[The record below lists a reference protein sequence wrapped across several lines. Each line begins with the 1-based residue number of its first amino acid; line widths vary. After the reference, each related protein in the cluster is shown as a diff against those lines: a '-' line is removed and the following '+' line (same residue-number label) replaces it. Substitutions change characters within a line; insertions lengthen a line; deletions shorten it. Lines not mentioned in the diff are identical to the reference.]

1 MSTQMIT
8 ILGPTASG
16 KTTLAAHLAE
26 HLGNAEIISADSRQV
41 YRGMDIGTGKDLCD
55 YTVNGVHIPYHL
67 IDIADAGSKYN
78 LFQYQHDFVKAYDD
92 IMARGATPILCGGTG
107 LYLESVIKG
116 YHLSAVPE
124 NKELRD
130 RLSDKTLEEL
140 TVILTELKKRNGS
153 NMHNTTDVDTAKRAI
168 RAIEIETFNGE
179 HPMASAD
186 VPNID
191 TLVIGVDIDREKRR
205 SKISK
210 RLRDRLDNGMVDEIR
225 GLLDGGIPADDLIYY
240 GLEYKYVTE
249 YAIGRLTYEEMF
261 EKLEIAIHQFAKRQM
276 TWFRGM
282 ERRGTTIHWVDASLS
297 MEEKIQYIKRLW
309 Q

>member
-186 VPNID
+186 VPIID
-191 TLVIGVDIDREKRR
+191 TLVIGVDIDREERR